1 MVRLS
6 EHIAY
11 LLVFLPQL
19 IGYEVNVMTKIRDAV
34 ENDFNHIVELNE
46 IEQRHTSQMSLQ
58 RFRLLEQM
66 SDYCKVATF
75 DDEVAGFLLAFR
87 QGAAYESENFSW
99 FSSRLADFFYV
110 DRIVV
115 SANFSGQ
122 GLGSNLYADLFTYAA
137 SQEVKT
143 IVCEY
148 NIVPPNLASRHFH
161 EKFGFKEVGT
171 QWVANNSKQ
180 VSMQS
185 VEI

>member
-1 MVRLS
+1 
-6 EHIAY
+6 
-11 LLVFLPQL
+11 
-19 IGYEVNVMTKIRDAV
+19 MTKIRNAV
-34 ENDFNHIVELNE
+34 ENDFNHIVELNK
-46 IEQRHTSQMSLQ
+46 IEQQQTSQMSLES
-58 RFRLLEQM
+58 FRLMEQM

-87 QGAAYESENFSW
+87 HGATYESENFNW
-99 FSSRLADFFYV
+99 FSSRLPDFFYV

-122 GLGSNLYADLFTYAA
+122 GLGSTLYADLFAFAA
-137 SQEVKT
+137 MQDVKT

-148 NIVPPNLASRHFH
+148 NIVPPNLPSQNFH

>member
-1 MVRLS
+1 
-6 EHIAY
+6 
-11 LLVFLPQL
+11 
-19 IGYEVNVMTKIRDAV
+19 MTKIRDSI
-34 ENDFNHIVELNE
+34 ENDFKRIVELNE
-46 IEQRHTSQMSLQ
+46 IEQQQTSQMSLQ
-58 RFRLLEQM
+58 RFMTLEQI
-66 SDYCKVATF
+66 SDYCKVATVE
-75 DDEVAGFLLAFR
+75 DEVAGFLLAFR
-87 QGAAYESENFSW
+87 QGAPYESENFEW
-99 FSSRLADFFYV
+99 FSGRISDFVYV

-115 SANFSGQ
+115 SANYAGQ
-122 GLGSNLYADLFTYAA
+122 GLGSKLYADLFAFAA
-137 SQEVKT
+137 AHEVNT

>member
-1 MVRLS
+1 
-6 EHIAY
+6 
-11 LLVFLPQL
+11 
-19 IGYEVNVMTKIRDAV
+19 MTKIRDAV

-46 IEQRHTSQMSLQ
+46 IEQQQTSQMSLE
-58 RFRLLEQM
+58 RFRLLEQI
-66 SDYCKVATF
+66 SDYCKVATVE
-75 DDEVAGFLLAFR
+75 DEVAGFLLAFR
-87 QGAAYESENFSW
+87 QGAPYESENFTW
-99 FSSRLADFFYV
+99 FNSRLPNFYYV

-122 GLGSNLYADLFTYAA
+122 GLGSKLYADLFTFAA
-137 SQEVKT
+137 SQDIKT